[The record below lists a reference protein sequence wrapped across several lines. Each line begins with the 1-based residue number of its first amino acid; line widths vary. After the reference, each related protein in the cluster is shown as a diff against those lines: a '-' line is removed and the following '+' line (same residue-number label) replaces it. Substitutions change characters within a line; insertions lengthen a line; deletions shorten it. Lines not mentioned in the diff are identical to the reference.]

1 MKPQNAAPKISPA
14 VRHRAR
20 RTVTAEQE
28 RRHRNRRKPKAP
40 EHRRVVGA
48 QWIVG
53 LLMLPLLF
61 WILHN
66 LAQVAQ

>member
-1 MKPQNAAPKISPA
+1 MKPNNAAPKTSPA

-20 RTVTAEQE
+20 RTATSEHH
-28 RRHRNRRKPKAP
+28 RRYRKSRKAKAP
-40 EHRRVVGA
+40 EYRRIVGA

-61 WILHN
+61 WILHH
-66 LAQVAQ
+66 LAQAVR